1 MTPSDSTV
9 HIEVH
14 RDDAVPTCRV
24 RGEIDASNVDSVL
37 DRLLGCVDADEPG
50 LVLDLGETTYIDS
63 AGIRALFE
71 LSRRMR
77 IGGQELRIAAPADGL
92 VRRVL
97 VLTAFADVVPLHGDV
112 ADAVAAMRTPS

>member
-1 MTPSDSTV
+1 MSRSDSIV
-9 HIEVH
+9 HVEVH

-24 RGEIDASNVDSVL
+24 LGEIDASNVDSVF

-50 LVLDLGETTYIDS
+50 LVLDLEGTTYLDS

-71 LSRRMR
+71 LSRQMR
-77 IGGQELRIAAPADGL
+77 IRGQELRIAVPADGL

-112 ADAVAAMRTPS
+112 AGAVAAIRTRS